1 MADRLNVFLKVVKNM
16 NFSQA
21 AKELYM
27 TQPAVSQ
34 YIKSLE
40 DELNVQLFD
49 RSKKKVQLT
58 KAGEIVAYYGKEI
71 NMLSTKMNRA
81 LDDLTNQVTGQLQL
95 GASYSYGEY
104 ILPQRLTTFLN
115 DYPQVTPQISIDN
128 TKEIA
133 KKIMN
138 HSLDLGIIEG
148 SIHNKHIVMHK
159 IAIDHMVIVAK
170 PEQTVHN
177 LNEQTWI
184 IREEGSGTREA
195 FEQFINEYHIEPK
208 RILEFGSTQLIKEA
222 VSSGLGI
229 SLLSEWTLKQD
240 LLLNNLQI
248 VSLDAYSYT
257 RDFYAIHLNTP
268 FLSKTTETF
277 LHFLKNSL

>member
-1 MADRLNVFLKVVKNM
+1 MADKLQVFLKVVKHM

-40 DELNVQLFD
+40 DELHVQLFD

-71 NMLSTKMNRA
+71 IMLSTKMNRA

-104 ILPQRLTTFLN
+104 LLPQRLAIFLT
-115 DYPQVTPQISIDN
+115 DYPQVTPQICIDN

-133 KKIMN
+133 NKIIN

-148 SIHNKHIVMHK
+148 SIHNKRIVMHK
-159 IAIDHMVIVAK
+159 IAVDHMAVVAK
-170 PEQTVHN
+170 SGQTVDN
-177 LNEQTWI
+177 LSDQTWI
-184 IREEGSGTREA
+184 VREQGSGTREA
-195 FEQFINEYHIEPK
+195 FDHFINEYHIVPL
-208 RILEFGSTQLIKEA
+208 RVLEFGSTQLIKEA
-222 VSSGLGI
+222 VANGLGI
-229 SLLSEWTLKQD
+229 SLLSEWTLKQE
-240 LLLNNLQI
+240 LLLNTLQI
-248 VSLDAYSYT
+248 VSLDTYSYT

-268 FLSKTTETF
+268 FLAKTTETF
-277 LHFLKNSL
+277 LQFLKNNL